1 MSDIRNE
8 HVNIE
13 SIQYLYRFSY
23 ILSMP
28 QVESKVLT
36 TRSAPP
42 HFTLV
47 KHISHKTSSNSDSG
61 CCCPSF
67 FMPKRILGV
76 WRLLFS

>member
-42 HFTLV
+42 TLRSLSIF
-47 KHISHKTSSNSDSG
+47 HT
-61 CCCPSF
+61 
-67 FMPKRILGV
+67 
-76 WRLLFS
+76 RLHPTRTAVAAARVFSCLNAF